1 MSSSDRGLTET
12 ELREGLYACLHVRR
26 WVEDVMAHSP
36 YTSLLEILDVAAA
49 AATPLSPAEIDEA
62 LADHP
67 RIGERPSS
75 ESGSAAFSSDEQQAS
90 ASSDEALAQA
100 LADGNAAYEA
110 KFDRVFL
117 VRAAGR
123 DRETILGEL
132 HRRLQLDPDTELAN
146 VASEL
151 RDIALLRIPK
161 LFRRVTT

>member
-1 MSSSDRGLTET
+1 MTAPQTGLTEV

-26 WVEDVMAHSP
+26 WVEDVMRRAP
-36 YTSLLEILDVAAA
+36 FGSLLEIMDVAAA

-62 LADHP
+62 LAYHP

-75 ESGSAAFSSDEQQAS
+75 DSAS
-90 ASSDEALAQA
+90 ASFSTDEQRDSESADEALARA
-100 LADGNAAYEA
+100 LAEGNAAYEQ
-110 KFDRVFL
+110 KFGRVFL

-123 DRETILGEL
+123 DRETILAEL
-132 HRRLQLDPDTELAN
+132 RRRLQLDPETELAE

-161 LFRRVTT
+161 LFRKAS